1 MKLAKK
7 QYFRNTEKRGN
18 NQLDKNS
25 EIIRT
30 EIIRVLNENGK
41 IRGKDL
47 AKRVIQKVGNEKT
60 VYREISALVESG
72 EIEKRVHSRSH
83 IEYELINLYESVSNQ
98 LKNLHKEIRAIHDE
112 IKNFEDPSNEQKFS
126 YYERLR
132 SVIHLI
138 NIVQSTESIM
148 KLLSFYPAFKKDK
161 MFSQVNRKI
170 EDCWQGIMNIIAHQ
184 PEEDFLNEVLAN
196 LRVSQFS
203 SKNIN

>member
-1 MKLAKK
+1 M
-7 QYFRNTEKRGN
+7 
-18 NQLDKNS
+18 DKNS

-30 EIIRVLNENGK
+30 EIIRILNENGK
-41 IRGKDL
+41 TRGTDL

-98 LKNLHKEIRAIHDE
+98 LKNLHTEIRDIQDE
-112 IKNFEDPSNEQKFS
+112 IESFRDESKKQKLS
-126 YYERLR
+126 YFERLR
-132 SVIHLI
+132 TTIHLI

-148 KLLSFYPAFKKDK
+148 RLLSFYPAFKKDK

-170 EDCWQGIMNIIAHQ
+170 EDCWQGIMNYITHQ

-196 LRVSQFS
+196 LRVSQVP
-203 SKNIN
+203 SKNMN